1 MSASISST
9 RGCSSADTA
18 GVGVAGGEAVGG
30 GGVDGPGVGAEGG
43 GAGGGS
49 VSAGVEVGAVAGVG
63 AGWGASWQFWD
74 RGVGSRWTGEVT
86 LLQRDGVVPAD
97 EAREGAEGVVELCRE
112 KGEEVPLERRDLAGE
127 CRRRSGDRDRER
139 RGVER
144 GERGRWS

>member
-63 AGWGASWQFWD
+63 AGWGASWQLWD